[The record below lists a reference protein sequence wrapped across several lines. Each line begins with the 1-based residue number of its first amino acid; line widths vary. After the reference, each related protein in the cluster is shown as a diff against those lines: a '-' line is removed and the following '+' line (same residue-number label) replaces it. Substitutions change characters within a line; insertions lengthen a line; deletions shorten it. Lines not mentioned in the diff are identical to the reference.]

1 MKKIAIL
8 TSGGDA
14 PGMNA
19 VISSI
24 TKYGLKSGN
33 KVYGIEQGFEGLIND
48 KIFNIDL
55 KYVDNIINKAGTILK
70 SARSDFFKEKE
81 GKKQA
86 IKMLKSHNIEG
97 LIVIGGN
104 GSSKGA
110 NAISSF
116 GIPTIFI
123 PSTIDND
130 VIGTEYC
137 IGFDTAVN
145 TVIKSIESTKEVASS
160 IERIVIV
167 EVMGRDSGD
176 IALWSGVCSDV
187 NYIIIPEANY
197 NVQNII
203 DQILNQRKNGETYS
217 IIIVSEGAST
227 GEEIK
232 NIMEN
237 RMKEK
242 IRVLVLGYLQRG
254 SAPTAYDR
262 MIAS

>member
-1 MKKIAIL
+1 
-8 TSGGDA
+8 
-14 PGMNA
+14 
-19 VISSI
+19 
-24 TKYGLKSGN
+24 
-33 KVYGIEQGFEGLIND
+33 
-48 KIFNIDL
+48 
-55 KYVDNIINKAGTILK
+55 
-70 SARSDFFKEKE
+70 
-81 GKKQA
+81 
-86 IKMLKSHNIEG
+86 
-97 LIVIGGN
+97 
-104 GSSKGA
+104 
-110 NAISSF
+110 
-116 GIPTIFI
+116 
-123 PSTIDND
+123 
-130 VIGTEYC
+130 
-137 IGFDTAVN
+137 
-145 TVIKSIESTKEVASS
+145 SIESTKEVASS

-262 MIAS
+262 MIASKMGVEAIKSLMKEERSYFLSLSNNNIKKESLTLQNRGSTSEAVIRGKVEFI